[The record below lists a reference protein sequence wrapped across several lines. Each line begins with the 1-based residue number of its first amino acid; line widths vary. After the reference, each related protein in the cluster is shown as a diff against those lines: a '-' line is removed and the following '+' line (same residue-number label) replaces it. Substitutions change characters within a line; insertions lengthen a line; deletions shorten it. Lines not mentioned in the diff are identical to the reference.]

1 MKIRINPCLIKMKTK
16 FFTGEGDKGES
27 NLGGGKK
34 IKKNSDYAELLGTLD
49 ELNSWVGIPKA
60 GAKAELVITSLRKIQ
75 GYLFIVQAEVAALG
89 AGMGSEKK
97 ITPEK
102 VIELENIIYQVD
114 KEVPP
119 IKSFIMSGASRE
131 SAELDFARTLA
142 RIAERKAVSVADK
155 FHLPPELL
163 KFLNRLSST
172 LFALAR
178 YENHERGIK
187 EESPDYK

>member
-1 MKIRINPCLIKMKTK
+1 MKTK

-34 IKKNSDYAELLGTLD
+34 TKKNSDYAELLGTLD
-49 ELNSWVGIPKA
+49 ELNSWIGIPRA
-60 GAKAELVITSLRKIQ
+60 GTKVELVIKSLRKIQ
-75 GYLFIVQAEVAALG
+75 GHLFIVQAEIAALG
-89 AGMGSEKK
+89 AGVDSEKK
-97 ITPEK
+97 ITLEK
-102 VIELENIIYQVD
+102 IIELENIIDRVD

-119 IKSFIMSGASRE
+119 IKSFIISGASRE

-142 RIAERKAVSVADK
+142 RRAERKAVGVADK

-163 KFLNRLSST
+163 RFLNRLSSA

-178 YENHERGIK
+178 YENYKRGIK
-187 EESPDYK
+187 EEGPDYK